1 MPISELT
8 LHALPAIPPIQPG
21 DDLPAIILKSLSDA
35 NLSLQ
40 AHDVLVVSSKIVSK
54 SENRYADLRQIT
66 PSVEAL
72 QLAEQS
78 EKDPRI
84 VELVLR
90 ESVEVSRVVRN
101 VLIVRHRLGFTS
113 ANAGIDQSNTGD
125 FNGNIVLLLPED
137 PDKSADCI
145 ATELEKRTGFRPAII
160 ISDTHGRPFRLGN
173 LNVAIG
179 ISGLPAVIDQR
190 GEPDLFGRTLQA
202 TITAF
207 ADQVAAAAGL
217 VSGEADEGQPVILI
231 RGLSWSPEAKLGSA
245 KDTIRSVDQDLY
257 R

>member
-1 MPISELT
+1 MSISELM
-8 LHALPAIPPIQPG
+8 LRALPDIPPIRPG
-21 DDLPAIILKSLSDA
+21 DNLSTIILDSLKRAD
-35 NLSLQ
+35 LSLQ
-40 AHDVLVVSSKIVSK
+40 QGDTLVVSSKIVSK
-54 SENRYADLRQIT
+54 SENRYADLRQVN

-78 EKDPRI
+78 QKDPRI

-90 ESVEVSRVVRN
+90 ESVDVSRVVPN

-137 PDKSADCI
+137 PDRSAECI
-145 ATELEKRTGFRPAII
+145 ALELEQQMGIRPSVV

-173 LNVAIG
+173 INVAIG
-179 ISGLPAVIDQR
+179 ISDLPPLLDQR
-190 GEPDLFGRTLQA
+190 GEVDFFGRTLQA
-202 TITAF
+202 TVTAF

-217 VSGEADEGQPVILI
+217 VSGEADEGQPVILV
-231 RGLSWSPEAKLGSA
+231 RGLSWPPEAKIGSA
-245 KDTIRSVDQDLY
+245 KDIIRSVEQDLY